1 MTTVIWYYSNSTYS
15 GIKDNPIFTCTNSD
29 KKFIYCETLYTIL
42 PLSQLLQKSKK
53 CSNNYSPI
61 YHAMS
66 QWVLWSEIHLSFWHN
81 VKKSMSLKFKII
93 SVTCRF
99 KMFDVDFRVV
109 KMFDKQKPLLMPLL
123 NNFKQYFSILDHII
137 LQQTLKCLL
146 NFLNTIYWLLF

>member
-1 MTTVIWYYSNSTYS
+1 MTTVIWYYSNCTYL
-15 GIKDNPIFTCTNSD
+15 GIKDNPMLTCTNCD
-29 KKFIYCETLYTIL
+29 KKIIYCERLYTIL
-42 PLSQLLQKSKK
+42 PLSQLLQTSKK
-53 CSNNYSPI
+53 CINYYSPV

-66 QWVLWSEIHLSFWHN
+66 QWVLWSEILLTFWHN

-99 KMFDVDFRVV
+99 QVFDVDFRVV
-109 KMFDKQKPLLMPLL
+109 KMFEIQKPLLMPLL
-123 NNFKQYFSILDHII
+123 NNFKQHFSILDII